1 MKAWL
6 ITNEFLNGNKYSEIN
21 QWLVEAAKKKNITLE
36 IKTNAEI
43 LVDMIT
49 RAGTHATIDANATV
63 DTKTTIDTNITI
75 DTNNTI
81 DANITIDTNST
92 IDANTTID
100 TNIMVDANTSVA
112 YENDIDFILFWDKD
126 IRLAA
131 YLEQSG
137 YPVFNSSEAI
147 AICDDKSLTHMCLHK
162 AGMPMPRTI
171 LAPMTYANI
180 GYNNLDFLKRV
191 VAQLGFPMVVK
202 ECFGSFGMQVYLA
215 HNEEELIEIINKIG
229 GKPFLFQEYIECSSG
244 KDIRIHVVGD
254 QVITSMYRYSENGDF
269 RANITNGGNMKPYEP
284 SEEEKSLAIQCCKAI
299 GLDFAGIDLLFGPDG
314 TPLVCEVNS
323 NAHFKNI
330 FDCTG
335 VNVADYIMDYIAQNL
350 QL

>member
-6 ITNEFLNGNKYSEIN
+6 IINEFLNGNKYNEIH
-21 QWLVEAAKKKNITLE
+21 QWLVDAAKKQNITLE

-43 LVDMIT
+43 LVDMVT
-49 RAGTHATIDANATV
+49 TAGTHGTIDANATI
-63 DTKTTIDTNITI
+63 DTNNKNAINSNTTINANTIIDTNITI
-75 DTNNTI
+75 DDNIIVDTNN
-81 DANITIDTNST
+81 
-92 IDANTTID
+92 
-100 TNIMVDANTSVA
+100 SVA

-126 IRLAA
+126 IRLAS
-131 YLEQSG
+131 YLEQLG

-162 AGMPMPRTI
+162 AGIPMPRTI
-171 LAPMTYANI
+171 LAPMTFANI
-180 GYNNLDFLKRV
+180 GYNNLDFLQRV
-191 VAQLGFPMVVK
+191 IVQLGFPMVVK

-215 HNEEELIEIINKIG
+215 HNEEELIEIISKIG

-254 QVITSMYRYSENGDF
+254 QIITSMYRYSENGDF
-269 RANITNGGNMKPYEP
+269 RANITNGGKMKPYEP

-314 TPLVCEVNS
+314 RPLVCEVNS

-335 VNVADYIMDYIAQNL
+335 VNVADYIMDYIVKEL
-350 QL
+350 KLY